1 MMAKRMRRGQ
11 ITLSAGVQVH
21 DRRATDLLRNAMVV
35 PFEVQDPYAVDGIG
49 RIVVM
54 RSLRDDPLAGMF
66 ARRQIDQAQYDAGRK
81 WQAYMEDAE
90 VGNIRAID
98 PTKEAVDGGR
108 MPEPLS
114 DRAAFAFREL
124 SHAHATL
131 GMIGENIVR
140 DILGANRMSI
150 KQAAAK
156 RYCTKAAEIEFWG
169 KRFREALETLAV
181 VFGCATGGRR

>member
-1 MMAKRMRRGQ
+1 MKRAKLSRRP
-11 ITLSAGVQVH
+11 ITLAGPSVLH
-21 DRRATDLLRNAMVV
+21 DRRATDLVIGAQVAPVEM
-35 PFEVQDPYAVDGIG
+35 EDPYGD
-49 RIVVM
+49 RVVVL

-81 WQAYMEDAE
+81 WQAYMEDTE

-140 DILGANRMSI
+140 DVLGTNRMTI

-156 RYCTKAAEIEFWG
+156 RCCTKTAEVEFWG
-169 KRFREALETLAV
+169 KRFREALDTLAV
-181 VFGCATGGRR
+181 VFGCATGGR